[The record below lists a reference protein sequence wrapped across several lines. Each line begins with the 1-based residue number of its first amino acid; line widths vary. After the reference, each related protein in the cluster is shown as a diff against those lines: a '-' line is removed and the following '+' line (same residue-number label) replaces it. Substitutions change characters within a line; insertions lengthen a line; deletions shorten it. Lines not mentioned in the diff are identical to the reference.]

1 MLAPRGLL
9 PRPAQVLAED
19 IRCAACGAPAGNPG
33 TDAIVVLKVADWLG
47 AHFNGASPAPT
58 RTCVWPDSTQ
68 PDAQGERLADDF
80 GSVAVTERSHDDV
93 MHRLEYPPFGAA
105 DWSAE
110 CGGDEARYGCSERG
124 PAHVPPGAGFSQIGQ
139 KPASGT
145 PMQPERP
152 DGKCAETAALQIRR
166 SAPLKEL
173 RDAVPRPTPIGGA
186 DS

>member
-1 MLAPRGLL
+1 VPVLHRQGPASGPIAPSLM
-9 PRPAQVLAED
+9 
-19 IRCAACGAPAGNPG
+19 
-33 TDAIVVLKVADWLG
+33 
-47 AHFNGASPAPT
+47 
-58 RTCVWPDSTQ
+58 RT
-68 PDAQGERLADDF
+68 GERLADDF